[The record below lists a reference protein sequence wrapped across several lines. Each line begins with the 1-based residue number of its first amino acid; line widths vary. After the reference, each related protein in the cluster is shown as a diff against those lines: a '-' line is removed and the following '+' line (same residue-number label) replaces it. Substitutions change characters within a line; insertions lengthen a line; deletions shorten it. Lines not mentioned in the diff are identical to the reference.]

1 MHDDSRIIAL
11 LQKRDEQA
19 LKIIREQYGTM
30 CFQMAYRIT
39 GNREDA
45 EECVNDMLMAVWDTI
60 PPLHPEKLVP
70 YLASLVSRKAISKY
84 KFMHSQ
90 KRGGTQ
96 FSSALDELADIL
108 PSGECVEN
116 QIEQREITAAL
127 TQFLRQIPPDHRRI
141 FMQRYFYSDS
151 VQTIAQ
157 TNQMSADAV
166 KMLLM
171 RIRNKLKDYMRKE
184 RLL

>member
-30 CFQMAYRIT
+30 CYQMAYRIT

-45 EECVNDMLMAVWDTI
+45 EECVNTI